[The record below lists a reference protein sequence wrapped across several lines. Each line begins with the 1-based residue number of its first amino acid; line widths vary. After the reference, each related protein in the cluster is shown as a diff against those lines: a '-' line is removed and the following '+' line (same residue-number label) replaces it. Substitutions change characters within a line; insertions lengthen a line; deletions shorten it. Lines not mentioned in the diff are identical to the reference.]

1 MTKYTL
7 SVFTFGI
14 PMPQPFSAPSDHD
27 AVWWAKGFIAG
38 YIGRDPSSFVGSE
51 WTLHETPK
59 EGGFNKQTFVGV
71 CLVEELDGVVGQSWR
86 TPRRPRSGPDMD
98 VGDPHDGPGPAPGG
112 GGSAS
117 GKIRKKASGAR

>member
-7 SVFTFGI
+7 SVVTFGI

-38 YIGRDPSSFVGSE
+38 YIGRDPSS
-51 WTLHETPK
+51 
-59 EGGFNKQTFVGV
+59 
-71 CLVEELDGVVGQSWR
+71 GQSWR